1 MLHESP
7 GDKNGE
13 LGERGGEYI
22 TTQAKLTWDKLGPIK
37 MYNQI
42 MKQTNFQV
50 SHRLEYGQDTKHEH
64 MSIYG

>member
-22 TTQAKLTWDKLGPIK
+22 SNQAKLTWDKLGPIK

-50 SHRLEYGQDTKHEH
+50 SHRLEYG
-64 MSIYG
+64 